1 MCERQVRLFKWGY
14 MICGSGRRPD
24 GGIDYMDAGWV
35 GLRPLAGCLG
45 LTVVFLVEYRTTGG
59 VWFIFFKSFL
69 LASTKFSFWRGD
81 WALRYNS
88 VGFGHFAIV
97 S

>member
-1 MCERQVRLFKWGY
+1 MGRPTAVGGVFGAN
-14 MICGSGRRPD
+14 CGFR
-24 GGIDYMDAGWV
+24 
-35 GLRPLAGCLG
+35 
-45 LTVVFLVEYRTTGG
+45 VEYRTTGG